1 MEEHFLFL
9 AVQPRMKRWILLLL
23 CVAASLVQLPAF
35 AAGLIIVDDI
45 RWLPPR
51 PHPPIIIPPRPPER
65 PWRPAPLSP
74 IENRS
79 TKATAKITDQVA
91 VTTVEQE
98 FYNPNAQRMEGT
110 FIFPVP
116 KGAQLDKFRMD
127 IDGKPVEAELLAADK
142 ARGIY
147 EDIVRK
153 MKDPALLE
161 YAGQD
166 LYKVRIFPFEPRS
179 SKRISM
185 SYTQLLRADNGL
197 LGYILPLGVEKY
209 AAGPVKSLSVKLE
222 LEGKQPIKNVYS
234 PSHKVEIRRDGDRR
248 AVVGFEASDV
258 TPDTDFQLFYALE
271 RSDIGLNLLTYRT
284 GSDDGF
290 FVLLAAPA
298 FELSRR
304 QVVLKDVAFVLDTSG
319 SMAGNKLEQ
328 AKKALQFC
336 VENLNDG
343 DRFEIIRFST
353 ETEPLFDKLMDAS
366 RENRRRAR
374 DFIQDLKPTGGTA
387 IDDALKKALAL
398 RPAGDRPFMV
408 IFLTDGKPTIGETV
422 EDNIVANAAKA
433 GPNTRIFC
441 FGIGSDLNTH
451 LLDKITE
458 RTRAASQYVLADEDL
473 ELKVSSFFAKIN
485 QPVLADLKVTFPD
498 GVRVTKMYP
507 SPLPDLFHGEQ
518 MVVAGRYSGTSSG
531 KVVLGGSVNGEKRE
545 FSEEVRFSDESRD
558 YSFIPRLWAT
568 RRVAFLLDEIRLRG
582 ENSEL
587 KDEVTK
593 LARDYGIVTPYTAY
607 LIVED
612 EDRRRV
618 PMTSS
623 TMSGLR
629 QDREAQQVA
638 RDATA
643 NFFRAKEGADAVAS
657 ARANSEL
664 RLGDM
669 PAEALARSRLEAARP
684 MGGFA
689 GGGRGGRAGG
699 GGGGGGSFGPNSVG
713 VPVWADGSSAAA
725 RVDQY
730 TQQSRFVNG
739 RNFYQNG
746 AQWVDSQVQMNQN
759 ARKVRVQF
767 NSAEYFELVRKE
779 PEIRPWLAL
788 GQNLQFVLRDTVYEI
803 YE

>member
-1 MEEHFLFL
+1 M
-9 AVQPRMKRWILLLL
+9 P
-23 CVAASLVQLPAF
+23 PA
-35 AAGLIIVDDI
+35 
-45 RWLPPR
+45 W
-51 PHPPIIIPPRPPER
+51 
-65 PWRPAPLSP
+65 APLEVAFTQVNAS
-74 IENRS
+74 I
-79 TKATAKITDQVA
+79 KDQIA
-91 VTTVEQE
+91 VTKVEQE
-98 FYNPNAQRMEGT
+98 FYNPNPRQLEGT
-110 FIFPVP
+110 FLFPVP

-127 IDGKPVEAELLAADK
+127 IDGKSVEAELLAADK

-147 EDIVRK
+147 EDIVRRL
-153 MKDPALLE
+153 KDPALLE

-166 LYKVRIFPFEPRS
+166 LYKVRIFPIEPHS
-179 SKRISM
+179 TKRIAM
-185 SYTQLLRADNGL
+185 AYTQLLRADNGL
-197 LGYILPLGVEKY
+197 LGYVLPLGVEKY
-209 AAGPVKSLSVKLE
+209 AAKPVKTLSVKVE
-222 LEGKQPIKNVYS
+222 VEGRQPIKNIYS

-258 TPDTDFQLFYALE
+258 SPDADFQLFYALE
-271 RSDIGLNLLTYRT
+271 RSDIGVNLLTYRT
-284 GSDDGF
+284 GTDEGF
-290 FVLLAAPA
+290 FVLLAAPS
-298 FELSRR
+298 FELNRR

-343 DRFEIIRFST
+343 DHFEIVRFST
-353 ETEPLFDKLMDAS
+353 ETEPLFEKLVDAT

-374 DFIQDLKPTGGTA
+374 EFIEELKPTGGTA
-387 IDDALKKALAL
+387 IDEALKKALAL

-458 RTRAASQYVLADEDL
+458 RTRAASQYVLAEEDL
-473 ELKVSSFFAKIN
+473 ELKVSGFFSKIN
-485 QPVLADLKVTFPD
+485 QPVLADLKLTFPE

-518 MVVAGRYSGTSSG
+518 MVVAGRYSGSGSG
-531 KVVLGGSVNGEKRE
+531 KVALGGTVNGEKRE
-545 FSEEVRFSDESRD
+545 FAEEVKFESEARD
-558 YSFIPRLWAT
+558 HSFIPRLWAT
-568 RRVAFLLDEIRLRG
+568 RRVAFLLDEIRLHG

-607 LIVED
+607 LILED

-618 PMTSS
+618 PMSAQS
-623 TMSGLR
+623 LPQLR
-629 QDREAQQVA
+629 QDTTAREQA
-638 RDATA
+638 RMASDQ
-643 NFFRAKEGADAVAS
+643 FFRLKDGDVAVAN
-657 ARANSEL
+657 ARANLGL
-664 RLGDM
+664 RG
-669 PAEALARSRLEAARP
+669 AENVGEALAQSRLEAARP
-684 MGGFA
+684 MGGSA
-689 GGGRGGRAGG
+689 GGGRGGRSGG
-699 GGGGGGSFGPNSVG
+699 GFVGGVATA
-713 VPVWADGSSAAA
+713 PVWSDPNSAAA

-746 AQWVDSQVQMNQN
+746 TQWVDSQVQMNQN
-759 ARKVRVQF
+759 ARKIRLQF
-767 NSAEYFELVRKE
+767 NSAEYFALVRNE

-788 GQNLQFVLRDTVYEI
+788 GQNVQFVLRDTVYEI